1 MDHPEG
7 AYERANREA
16 REYATRLHG
25 EEPMVSPVQKGIEAF
40 AFSAVVPWLGLT
52 LFGVP
57 MAIAGAA
64 LAVTGSVC
72 GFSVW
77 WYHKHR
83 RDMWFAAWRQRLVE
97 MSSNT
102 DKKARN

>member
-1 MDHPEG
+1 MDYPDGPH
-7 AYERANREA
+7 ERANREA

-40 AFSAVVPWLGLT
+40 ALSGMVPWLGLT

-57 MAIAGAA
+57 IAIAGAP

-83 RDMWFAAWRQRLVE
+83 RDTWYKAWRQRLVDT
-97 MSSNT
+97 SSRAEQ
-102 DKKARN
+102 KRP